1 MKNFIKQSDTTFV
14 RIIKSLLIGG
24 FIGAILGS
32 VGALFIIFGQ
42 DKYLSEINIVQYF
55 LWVSR
60 IVVIITALFS
70 LIYLYQIQK
79 YQKVFFNV
87 DESQSEEIYR
97 QINLRHS
104 YGITFVSISI
114 VLSIVN
120 KLNIFDD
127 SVTLVIPI
135 YDLSLLFVL
144 LGLHIYFLKVYRN
157 IRGIKMTVAPTLK
170 ELKNNVLQLDEA
182 ELESNYKMC
191 FDIVMN
197 LSGFIFP
204 TIYFVLFFISF
215 VFQKVEIVA
224 IIITTS
230 IHIYILIKSL
240 KAARHFYR

>member
-32 VGALFIIFGQ
+32 VGALFNIFGQ

-104 YGITFVSISI
+104 YGMTFVSISI

-120 KLNIFDD
+120 TLFKYYSTNIC
-127 SVTLVIPI
+127 SRYNIT
-135 YDLSLLFVL
+135 YD
-144 LGLHIYFLKVYRN
+144 
-157 IRGIKMTVAPTLK
+157 
-170 ELKNNVLQLDEA
+170 E
-182 ELESNYKMC
+182 
-191 FDIVMN
+191 DIVSVLDGIGKRIGAIRN
-197 LSGFIFP
+197 NETDYDRVYN
-204 TIYFVLFFISF
+204 TILKDLRDGYLG
-215 VFQKVEIVA
+215 KVTFDRYED
-224 IIITTS
+224 
-230 IHIYILIKSL
+230 
-240 KAARHFYR
+240 R

>member
-1 MKNFIKQSDTTFV
+1 MMKNFIKQSDTTFV

-97 QINLRHS
+97 
-104 YGITFVSISI
+104 
-114 VLSIVN
+114 
-120 KLNIFDD
+120 
-127 SVTLVIPI
+127 
-135 YDLSLLFVL
+135 
-144 LGLHIYFLKVYRN
+144 
-157 IRGIKMTVAPTLK
+157 
-170 ELKNNVLQLDEA
+170 
-182 ELESNYKMC
+182 
-191 FDIVMN
+191 
-197 LSGFIFP
+197 
-204 TIYFVLFFISF
+204 
-215 VFQKVEIVA
+215 
-224 IIITTS
+224 
-230 IHIYILIKSL
+230 
-240 KAARHFYR
+240 